1 MGNMENISKILLCVS
16 TDGEA
21 GPCPKAALNCFSLV
35 SHPLPSLINHSLT
48 AHWNSGKFMEAE

>member
-1 MGNMENISKILLCVS
+1 MENISKILLCVS
-16 TDGEA
+16 ADGEA

-48 AHWNSGKFMEAE
+48 AHWNSGKFTEAE